1 MGELNWVSSPV
12 GSRTAR
18 ARVCRPERIR
28 ASPSRRSS
36 SLSGPRPSHSKLSAS
51 GEGVRE
57 EGCVCVTQ
65 SLFFSSQSLF
75 PLRSRKVSQSLPK
88 ILSKSNHEI
97 HLLTSDHLKGLT
109 FSTFSTFLLAKEM
122 FTNHVLNAFMNGWK
136 CLQPSGP
143 EMFFFRSRFFVFPS

>member
-1 MGELNWVSSPV
+1 MGPPTRLE
-12 GSRTAR
+12 SRR
-18 ARVCRPERIR
+18 ARSRLPSR
-28 ASPSRRSS
+28 ANRESPSRRSS

-57 EGCVCVTQ
+57 EGRVCVTQ

-109 FSTFSTFLLAKEM
+109 FSTFSTFSTFLLAKEM